1 MCLSV
6 FVAINNTIG
15 LIAGGGRLPFLIAA
29 GARQAGLK
37 IVCAGLGNNP
47 DPQLANA
54 VDYYTEVPLARPGT
68 WIRKLK
74 KQGVTDT
81 IMVGKVRK
89 ENLYSPKRILKYLPD
104 WRAIRIYYWRLR
116 KNNKIDQTILQAI
129 ADELACGGIILQDST
144 KYCKEHL
151 ADKGVMTRTKP
162 SAGVQEDIDFGW
174 QMLKKIS
181 ETGIGQAIAVKEKT
195 VLAVEAVEGTGAMI
209 ERAGQL
215 CRRGNWTLLKAPR
228 PDLDVRFDVPCV
240 GTETIESLNKNGGR
254 SLVVEA
260 GRTIIIDKPQTIEL
274 ADKLGIAVIGC

>member
-1 MCLSV
+1 MDEKK
-6 FVAINNTIG
+6 TIG
-15 LIAGGGRLPFLIAA
+15 LIAGGGRLPFLIAQ
-29 GARQAGLK
+29 GAKQAGLK
-37 IVCAGLGNNP
+37 VICAGLGDNP
-47 DPQLANA
+47 EPALAA
-54 VDYYTEVPLARPGT
+54 EVDYYAKVPLARPGT

-89 ENLYSPKRILKYLPD
+89 EKLFTPMRILKYLPD
-104 WRAIRIYYWRLR
+104 WRAVRIYYWRLR
-116 KNNKIDQTILQAI
+116 KKNKADQTILQAI

-151 ADKGVMTRTKP
+151 ADKGVMTKVRP
-162 SAGVQEDIDFGW
+162 SAGVMEDIQFGW
-174 QMLKKIS
+174 QILAKIT
-181 ETGIGQAIAVKEKT
+181 ETGIGQAIAVREKT
-195 VLAVEAVEGTGAMI
+195 VLAVEALEGTSAMI

-215 CRRGNWTLLKAPR
+215 CRRGNWTLLKASR
-228 PDLDVRFDVPCV
+228 PDQDMRFDVPCV
-240 GTETIESLNKNGGR
+240 GPETIESLHKNGGR

>member
-1 MCLSV
+1 M
-6 FVAINNTIG
+6 AINSNNIIG

-37 IVCAGLGNNP
+37 VICAGLGDNP
-47 DPQLANA
+47 DPLLANA

-74 KQGVTDT
+74 KQGVTNT

-228 PDLDVRFDVPCV
+228 PDLDMRFDVPCV
-240 GTETIESLNKNGGR
+240 GTETIESLNKNGGK

-274 ADKLGIAVIGC
+274 ADKLGIAIIGC

>member
-1 MCLSV
+1 M
-6 FVAINNTIG
+6 AINNTIG

>member
-1 MCLSV
+1 MENSG
-6 FVAINNTIG
+6 IIG
-15 LIAGGGRLPFLIAA
+15 LIAGGGRLPFLVAE
-29 GARQAGLK
+29 GARKAGMK
-37 IVCAGLGNNP
+37 VVCAGLGDNP
-47 DPQLANA
+47 EGTLINA
-54 VDYYTEVPLARPGT
+54 VDYYAEVPLARPGT

-74 KQGVTDT
+74 QQGVTNT

-89 ENLYSPKRILKYLPD
+89 EKLYTPKRILKYLPD
-104 WRAIRIYYWRLR
+104 WRALRIYYWRLR

-151 ADKGVMTRTKP
+151 ADKGVMTKIKP

-174 QMLKKIS
+174 QMLKKIT

-215 CRRGNWTLLKAPR
+215 CKRGNWTLLKAPR
-228 PDLDVRFDVPCV
+228 PDLDMRFDVPCV
-240 GTETIESLNKNGGR
+240 GPETVESLYKNGGR

-260 GRTIIIDKPQTIEL
+260 QRTIIIDKPQTIEL
-274 ADKLGIAVIGC
+274 ADKYGIAVIGC

>member
-1 MCLSV
+1 MS
-6 FVAINNTIG
+6 NNRIIG
-15 LIAGGGRLPFLIAA
+15 LIAGGGRLPFLIAE
-29 GARQAGLK
+29 GAKQAGFK
-37 IVCAGLGNNP
+37 VICAGLGNNP
-47 DPQLANA
+47 DPALIAA
-54 VDYYTEVPLARPGT
+54 VDYYAEVPLARPGA

-89 ENLYSPKRILKYLPD
+89 EKLYTPMRIFKYMPD
-104 WRAIRIYYWRLR
+104 WRALRIYYWRLR

-129 ADELACGGIILQDST
+129 ADELASGGIILQDST

-162 SAGVQEDIDFGW
+162 SAGVQDDINFGW
-174 QMLKKIS
+174 LMVKKIS

-195 VLAVEAVEGTGAMI
+195 VLAVEAVEGTGQMI

-215 CRRGNWTLLKAPR
+215 CRRGNWTLLKASR
-228 PDLDVRFDVPCV
+228 PDIDMRFDVPCV
-240 GTETIESLNKNGGR
+240 GTETIESLHKNGSR
-254 SLVVEA
+254 CLVVEA
-260 GRTIIIDKPQTIEL
+260 GKTIIIDKPKTIAI

>member
-1 MCLSV
+1 MSNSG
-6 FVAINNTIG
+6 IIG

-37 IVCAGLGNNP
+37 VICAGLGDNP
-47 DPQLANA
+47 DPMLMNA

-74 KQGVTDT
+74 KQGVTNT

-228 PDLDVRFDVPCV
+228 PDLDMRFDVPCV